1 MILDTSFLIALM
13 KKDPAAV
20 KKLEELEDLRTTL
33 HVAAPTIFELYV
45 GITISSKPEREKK
58 RVVDT
63 ITSLGIYGLEERSA
77 AMAGEVQGALIKAGK
92 MIDPEDA
99 MIAGIALVYN
109 EVLLTRNAEHFA
121 RVPNLKLEEY

>member
-13 KKDPAAV
+13 KKDTAAV
-20 KKLEELEDLRTTL
+20 KRLGELEEMGTSLNIT
-33 HVAAPTIFELYV
+33 APTIFVLYV

-58 RVVDT
+58 RAMDT
-63 ITSLGIYGLEERSA
+63 ITSAGIYGLDEKSA
-77 AMAGEVQGALIKAGK
+77 AMAGEIQGTLIKAGK

-99 MIAGIALVYN
+99 MIAGSALVRN
-109 EVLLTRNAEHFA
+109 EVIVTRNAEHFA